1 MEKVIFEAVNLSKE
15 IEGNLVLQN
24 LSFKFEDKVAA
35 AIQGHNGSGKSTLLK
50 ILAGIYEP
58 SSGKIIRN
66 TRKIGYVPEHFPEN
80 LRFKLKEYLVIM
92 SSFHGISRKSI
103 EFELSE
109 LIDLFEI
116 EQFLEVPLK
125 QCSKGTKQKVG
136 IIQALLAKPDVLLL
150 DEPLTGLDSNS
161 QRNLIHLLEKLKK
174 EVTIIFTT
182 HEDVMIEKLANQILY
197 IESRGILFSNESRK
211 KKRLI
216 KVEFPQKE
224 VFKEL
229 DSIHIQYEGNTAVIT
244 VDSAMCDQ
252 ILISLLNKKC
262 SVLEVREMR

>member
-1 MEKVIFEAVNLSKE
+1 
-15 IEGNLVLQN
+15 
-24 LSFKFEDKVAA
+24 
-35 AIQGHNGSGKSTLLK
+35 
-50 ILAGIYEP
+50 
-58 SSGKIIRN
+58 
-66 TRKIGYVPEHFPEN
+66 
-80 LRFKLKEYLVIM
+80 M

-103 EFELSE
+103 EFELSK

-136 IIQALLAKPDVLLL
+136 IIQALLANPDVLLL
-150 DEPLTGLDSNS
+150 DEPLTGLDSSS

-182 HEDVMIEKLANQILY
+182 HEEVMIEKLANQILY
-197 IESRGILFSNESRK
+197 IETRGILVSNEIRK